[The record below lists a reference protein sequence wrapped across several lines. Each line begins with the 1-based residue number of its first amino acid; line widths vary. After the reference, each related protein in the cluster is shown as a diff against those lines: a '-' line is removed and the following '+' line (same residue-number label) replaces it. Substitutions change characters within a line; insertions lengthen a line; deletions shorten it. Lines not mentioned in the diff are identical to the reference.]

1 MLYNCYRVKIK
12 IIKNAKSEPTT
23 DLCCLYPI
31 QGLLQNGAQRGA
43 WQQLSD
49 ILTSTQTITTPA
61 L

>member
-31 QGLLQNGAQRGA
+31 QGLLQNGAHVGT

-49 ILTSTQTITTPA
+49 ILT
-61 L
+61 